1 MDKSNY
7 DWYWKQAEKW
17 KEINFSLKVKR
28 DEYWLAHLICEA
40 EKLSEYGIGG
50 AAFRHWVSGLFK
62 NGVYLYV
69 DNYDIGIKCT
79 SDSKTTLIPQCQE
92 SCAYGDPWPKPINGE
107 WINYELLSSDIQIYV
122 MNIVQELCEEVYN
135 VVIDKANKIEQQ
147 VNKERELNRIK
158 QQEINNKW
166 QEVLFK

>member
-1 MDKSNY
+1 
-7 DWYWKQAEKW
+7 
-17 KEINFSLKVKR
+17 
-28 DEYWLAHLICEA
+28 
-40 EKLSEYGIGG
+40 
-50 AAFRHWVSGLFK
+50 LFK
-62 NGVYLYV
+62 DGVYLYV

-79 SDSKTTLIPQCQE
+79 SDPKTTLIPQCQE

-147 VNKERELNRIK
+147 VNKEIELNRVK

-166 QEVLFK
+166 QEVLPK